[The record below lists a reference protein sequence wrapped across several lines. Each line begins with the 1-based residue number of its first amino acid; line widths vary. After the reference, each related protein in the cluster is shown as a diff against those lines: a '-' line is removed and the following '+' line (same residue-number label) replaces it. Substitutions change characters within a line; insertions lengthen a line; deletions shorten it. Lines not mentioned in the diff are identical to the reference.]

1 MHVLKLDNGVYE
13 LHGWTLPPLKKDGG
27 TTGNVSGT
35 AGAPPQA
42 PKAGPEQVNTRV
54 TGSDSV

>member
-27 TTGNVSGT
+27 TTGSVSGSVSGT
-35 AGAPPQA
+35 VSANPQA
-42 PKAGPEQVNTRV
+42 PQAGPGQIRHQ
-54 TGSDSV
+54 DH